1 MRTSRSASVKVCGIA
16 DKTGIMVAP
25 ESIVRTRP
33 LTSSDNWNLNIQR
46 RYILERTDKCT
57 CSYDIKSSNTKDFS
71 RIINTMK
78 FEDFANNRDSGVDRI
93 RNDANKGFR
102 TVFSTTNSKSSYDS
116 CIDFEEIISY
126 QLETNPYLVIPGLRG
141 TPAGITT
148 M

>member
-1 MRTSRSASVKVCGIA
+1 
-16 DKTGIMVAP
+16 
-25 ESIVRTRP
+25 
-33 LTSSDNWNLNIQR
+33 
-46 RYILERTDKCT
+46 
-57 CSYDIKSSNTKDFS
+57 
-71 RIINTMK
+71 MK